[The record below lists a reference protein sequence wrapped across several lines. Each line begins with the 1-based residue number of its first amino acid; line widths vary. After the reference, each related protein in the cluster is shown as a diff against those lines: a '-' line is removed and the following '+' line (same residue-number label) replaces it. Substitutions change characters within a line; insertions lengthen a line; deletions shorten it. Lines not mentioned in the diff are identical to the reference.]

1 MALQSTNSMDF
12 RIKCAKS
19 TEFWNIL
26 AGCFEKSGYHNF
38 SLEKAINIGQ
48 NAQNSKKQDSKKQ
61 VVTNVA

>member
-1 MALQSTNSMDF
+1 MVLQSANSKDF

-26 AGCFEKSGYHNF
+26 AGCFEKLDYHNF

-48 NAQNSKKQDSKKQ
+48 NAQNSKKQNAKRQ